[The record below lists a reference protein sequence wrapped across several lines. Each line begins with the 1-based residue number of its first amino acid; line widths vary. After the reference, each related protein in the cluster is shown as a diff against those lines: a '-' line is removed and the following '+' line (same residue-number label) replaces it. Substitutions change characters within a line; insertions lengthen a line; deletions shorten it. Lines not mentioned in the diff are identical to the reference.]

1 MITPTTLQFSG
12 PRSITLSNMDN
23 ANNLCIASKA
33 RELSQNTIDTV
44 CVCNALTRWNSDIG
58 SEAGACPSGSIA
70 IPRNSPRSTIGTHL
84 AVDSDIGSEAGAC
97 PSGSKA
103 TNRAT
108 RHNRLGTH
116 LTMSKHANTT
126 DDPANTPN
134 NENMRTNTAA
144 LPSLPHLD
152 VCTLAPPQ
160 NPHDVRAAHAA
171 RVCL

>member
-44 CVCNALTRWNSDIG
+44 CVSYDALTRWNSDIG

-108 RHNRLGTH
+108 RHDRLGTH

-134 NENMRTNTAA
+134 NENICGIIPQLFPLFPLLTFAPLRPFRTTI
-144 LPSLPHLD
+144 
-152 VCTLAPPQ
+152 
-160 NPHDVRAAHAA
+160 
-171 RVCL
+171 